1 MAMKRYRIEVEYRDY
16 TKNYYAD
23 TFVDAQDRGDVELCW
38 NRAKSV
44 TIYDG
49 KEEVAHGR
57 NYNNY

>member
-1 MAMKRYRIEVEYRDY
+1 MAMKRYRIEVEYRDC
-16 TKNYYAD
+16 TENYYAD
-23 TFVDAQDRGDVELCW
+23 TFVDAQDKGDVELCW